1 MRVRRVA
8 HVVRIIGLISSIAV
22 VAVVQAQPSLPSFA
36 ELEAAGATIGE
47 IRVSA
52 QDIFDTANPAENNAL
67 FRLANRLH
75 IQTQPK
81 VIERVLLFKRG
92 DRVTVRRI
100 EEAERLLRSNR
111 YLYDVRIRP
120 LAVRDNNVVD
130 IEVVTRDTWSL
141 DPGISVNRSGGTNTG
156 SIQLREYNL
165 LGTGVTLGLS
175 HAKGIDRS
183 SNEVF
188 LTAPRL
194 GGSWTTVSL
203 LHGANSDGER
213 TVFSVIRPF
222 YALDARWAAGLSA
235 SNDKRIDPIY
245 QDASISSQY
254 RHHQQQAEVF
264 GGWSEGLV
272 QGWTQRY
279 SAGLSLLDDAY
290 TEAPDAIAPPAL
302 PQDQKLVAPF
312 LRAEFIEDRYERM
325 INRNLV
331 GRPEYF
337 ALGLQSSMQLGY
349 AAPALGSSRKALL
362 YSATI
367 SRGFQPRGRDTL
379 IASARLTG
387 EFSNGQLRRQQV
399 GAAGQYY
406 LPQASQW
413 LFYAAASGDALTRP
427 AVDQNLLLGGDNG
440 LRGYP
445 LRYQSGTRRMLF
457 TLEERFYT
465 DLYLWQLFRIG
476 GAAYI
481 DAGRAWGGAN
491 DVMQTNRWLSNVGA
505 GLRIVNARAA
515 FNNVLHIDVA
525 MPLNASSDIKRVQF
539 LVKSKTSF

>member
-1 MRVRRVA
+1 MTWLQRFMHIFA
-8 HVVRIIGLISSIAV
+8 LISSITVFTA
-22 VAVVQAQPSLPSFA
+22 ALAQTAPLPSFA
-36 ELEAAGATIGE
+36 ELEAAGATFGE

-52 QDIFDTANPAENNAL
+52 QDIFDTRIPAENNAL
-67 FRLANRLH
+67 FRLANQLH

-81 VIERVLLFKRG
+81 VIERALLFKRG
-92 DRVTVRRI
+92 DPVTVRRI

-111 YLYDVRIRP
+111 YLYDVSIRP
-120 LAVRDNNVVD
+120 LAVHDNNVVD
-130 IEVVTRDTWSL
+130 VEVITRDTWSL
-141 DPGISVNRSGGTNTG
+141 DPGISVGRSGGSNTG

-175 HAKGIDRS
+175 HARSVDRT

-188 LTAPRL
+188 LTAPRV
-194 GGSWTTVSL
+194 GGSWTTINL

-213 TVFSVIRPF
+213 TVLSVVRPF

-235 SNDKRIDPIY
+235 SNDKRIDPVY
-245 QDASISSQY
+245 QGGSISSQY

-279 SAGLSLLDDAY
+279 SAGLSLLNDAY
-290 TEAPDAIAPPAL
+290 TEEPGVVAPPAL

-312 LRAEFIEDRYERM
+312 LRAEFIEDRYERQL
-325 INRNLV
+325 NRNLV
-331 GRPEYF
+331 GRPEFF
-337 ALGLQSSMQLGY
+337 ALGLQSTMQLGY
-349 AAPALGSSRKALL
+349 AAPSLGSSRKALL
-362 YSATI
+362 YSAAI
-367 SRGFQPRGRDTL
+367 SRGFQPRSSDTL

-387 EFSNGQLRRQQV
+387 EYGDGKLRRQQV
-399 GAAGQYY
+399 GAATQYY
-406 LPQASQW
+406 LPQGPRW
-413 LFYAAASGDALTRP
+413 LFYAGASGDVLTRP
-427 AVDQNLLLGGDNG
+427 TVDQNLLLGGDNG

-445 LRYQSGTRRMLF
+445 LRYQSGTRRALF

-465 DLYLWQLFRIG
+465 DLYVWQLFRIG

-481 DAGRAWGGAN
+481 DVGRAWGAETTGTQ
-491 DVMQTNRWLSNVGA
+491 DTGWLSNVGA

-525 MPLNASSDIKRVQF
+525 VPLNASSDIKRVQF
-539 LVKSKTSF
+539 LIKSRTSF

>member
-1 MRVRRVA
+1 MTPASPRRTT
-8 HVVRIIGLISSIAV
+8 H
-22 VAVVQAQPSLPSFA
+22 SFA
-36 ELEAAGATIGE
+36 WPTE
-47 IRVSA
+47 
-52 QDIFDTANPAENNAL
+52 
-67 FRLANRLH
+67 LH

-81 VIERVLLFKRG
+81 VIERALLFERG

-111 YLYDVRIRP
+111 YLYDVSIRP

-130 IEVVTRDTWSL
+130 VEVITRDTWSL
-141 DPGISVNRSGGTNTG
+141 DPGISVGRSGGSNTG

-165 LGTGVTLGLS
+165 LGSGVTLGLS
-175 HAKGIDRS
+175 HTNGVDRT

-194 GGSWTTVSL
+194 GGSWTTVNL
-203 LHGANSDGER
+203 LHGSNSDGDR
-213 TVFSVIRPF
+213 TVLSVIRPF

-235 SNDKRIDPIY
+235 SDDKRIDPIY
-245 QDASISSQY
+245 QGGKISSQY

-272 QGWTQRY
+272 KGWTQRY
-279 SAGLSLLDDAY
+279 SAGLSVLDDAY
-290 TEAPDAIAPPAL
+290 AVVPGLTSPPAL

-312 LRAEFIEDRYERM
+312 LRAEFIEDRYERQ

-337 ALGLQSSMQLGY
+337 ALGLQSTMQLGY

-367 SRGFQPRGRDTL
+367 SRGFQPRGSDTL

-387 EFSNGQLRRQQV
+387 EFSDGKLRRQQV
-399 GAAGQYY
+399 GAAAQYY
-406 LPQASQW
+406 LPQSPRW
-413 LFYAAASGDALTRP
+413 LFYAGASADVLTRP

-445 LRYQSGTRRMLF
+445 LRYQSGTQRALF

-465 DLYLWQLFRIG
+465 DLYVWQLFRIG
-476 GAAYI
+476 GAAYV
-481 DAGRAWGGAN
+481 DVGRAWGGGN
-491 DVMQTNRWLSNVGA
+491 HVMQTDRWLSNLGA

-515 FNNVLHIDVA
+515 FSNVLHIDVA
-525 MPLNASSDIKRVQF
+525 VPLNASADIKRVQF
-539 LVKSKTSF
+539 LIRTRTSF